1 MSARSSR
8 VITYLVAGA
17 AAVTVL
23 SIDLPRVSAVPP
35 VTALSEE
42 EPELP
47 PEIIWYSQ
55 IDTLRAG
62 ETLSRV
68 LERAGLPN
76 LAAASALRS
85 ASQID
90 ERRARAG
97 MPVIVRSRNAD
108 SIPSEIIFQ
117 LAEDRLLHVQQ
128 TDDGW
133 TTTDHQLPWRT
144 DTVVVAGTIRTNLYA
159 ALEESAAQWMPA
171 RARSELAWTIAEI
184 FEYRLDMS
192 RELQIGDEFRVLLAR
207 SVGPGGATR
216 IGDVLAVSYAGS
228 KKIEAIRFAHGSARA
243 QYYDT
248 DGRSLRAGFL
258 RAPLEFRRISSV
270 FGMRKHPILGRW
282 RQHTGVDYAASSGTP
297 VRSVADGAI
306 VFAGR
311 RGGYGNVI
319 DVRHSNGYVTRYAH
333 LRGFASGMRVGRRV
347 GIGQTI
353 GFVGMTG
360 LATAPHLHFEVLVNG
375 SHRDPRVALN
385 NRSGEPLPTRE
396 RARFSEL
403 RAQYVS
409 VLERGET
416 GTVYA
421 LQ

>member
-1 MSARSSR
+1 MSSR
-8 VITYLVAGA
+8 ASRVLTYLFVGA
-17 AAVTVL
+17 AAVAVL
-23 SIDLPRVSAVPP
+23 SADLPRVNTVPP
-35 VTALSEE
+35 VAALTEE
-42 EPELP
+42 ETELP

-55 IDTLRAG
+55 VDTLRAG

-90 ERRARAG
+90 ERRVRPG
-97 MPVIVRSRNAD
+97 MPVIVRSRDAD

-128 TDDGW
+128 TDQGW
-133 TTTDHQLPWRT
+133 TTTDHQLPWKT

-159 ALEESAAQWMPA
+159 ALDESASAWMPRRA
-171 RARSELAWTIAEI
+171 RAELAWSIAEI

-192 RELQIGDEFRVLLAR
+192 RELQVGDEFRVMLVR
-207 SVGPGGATR
+207 SVGPGGTTK
-216 IGDVLAVSYAGS
+216 IEEILAVGYSGS
-228 KKIEAIRFAHGSARA
+228 KKLEAIRFASGSARP
-243 QYYDT
+243 QYYDAE
-248 DGRSLRAGFL
+248 GKSLRAGFL

-270 FGMRKHPILGRW
+270 FGMRRHPIRGGW
-282 RQHTGVDYAASSGTP
+282 RQHTGVDYAAASGTP
-297 VRSVADGAI
+297 VRSVADGTVI
-306 VFAGR
+306 FAGR

-319 DVRHSNGYVTRYAH
+319 DVRHANGYVTRYAH
-333 LRGFASGMRVGRRV
+333 LRSFASGMRTGRRV

-353 GFVGMTG
+353 GYVGMTG

-385 NRSGEPLPTRE
+385 NRSGEPLP
-396 RARFSEL
+396 ARDRGPFSEL
-403 RAQYVS
+403 RQTYLAA
-409 VLERGET
+409 LERGEV

-421 LQ
+421 LR